1 MMGRAAVVWNWL
13 SEAVGKV
20 SSGWKSWRQT
30 RFVQTFCE
38 SWWWGVRVLARP
50 IHTLQQAADEKP
62 ILPALWLT
70 IFQGLSLALGTRYAH
85 ENGGFVLS
93 WLIKNLPSWNLVV
106 FYAFIF
112 PPALWFIK
120 AAVLNLVAELL
131 GGPPRG
137 LSLLATT
144 GIACSPLLLVL
155 PAALIAVS
163 LAEPDLNTGFVSH
176 LWFVFAIGVHAWWVL
191 LTVFAIRETYR
202 FTIGQA
208 FLTVLLPSI
217 VGMPLVYIIYR
228 VLETVA

>member
-1 MMGRAAVVWNWL
+1 
-13 SEAVGKV
+13 
-20 SSGWKSWRQT
+20 
-30 RFVQTFCE
+30 
-38 SWWWGVRVLARP
+38 LARP

-155 PAALIAVS
+155 PAALIAVA

-176 LWFVFAIGVHAWWVL
+176 LWFVFAIGVHALVG
-191 LTVFAIRETYR
+191 VVDR
-202 FTIGQA
+202 FCNPGDLSLHNRSSLFNRVAA
-208 FLTVLLPSI
+208 FNCGDAFGLHHLPC
-217 VGMPLVYIIYR
+217 
-228 VLETVA
+228 A